1 MSAHVLVIDDDER
14 ITNLLRRALRFAG
27 YEVSL
32 AHSGASG
39 LAMAKESEPDL
50 VVLDVMLP
58 GLDGLAVCR
67 SLRQVTT
74 TTPVL
79 MLTARDDIPDRVLGL
94 DAGADD
100 YLVKPFAIEEL
111 LARVRALLRRATPE
125 SEEPQDEAPAILTF
139 ADLRLDTGARCLH
152 RGDREIRLSTTEF
165 KLLRLFMQHPGQVL
179 TRERL
184 MERVWGLDF
193 VGESNVLEVY
203 IRYLRVKLEQDELPR
218 TIHTVRGAGYVL
230 RE

>member
-1 MSAHVLVIDDDER
+1 VLVIDDDER

-32 AHSGASG
+32 AQTGTAG
-39 LAMAKESEPDL
+39 LAMAQEHPPDL
-50 VVLDVMLP
+50 VVLDIMLP
-58 GLDGLAVCR
+58 SLDGLAVCR
-67 SLRQVTT
+67 GIRQVSA
-74 TTPVL
+74 TPVL

-100 YLVKPFAIEEL
+100 YVVKPFAVEEL
-111 LARVRALLRRATPE
+111 LARVRALLRR
-125 SEEPQDEAPAILTF
+125 SEQEQAEPQDEAPEILAF
-139 ADLRLDTGARCLH
+139 ADLRLDTGAHTVH
-152 RGDREIRLSTTEF
+152 RRDREIMLSATEF
-165 KLLRLFMQHPGQVL
+165 RLLRLFLQHPGQVL

-193 VGESNVLEVY
+193 EGESNVLEVY
-203 IRYLRVKLEQDELPR
+203 IRYLRIKLEQDDLPR
-218 TIHTVRGAGYVL
+218 LIHTLRGAGYVL

>member
-1 MSAHVLVIDDDER
+1 MSARVLVIDDDER

-32 AHSGASG
+32 AHSGVSG
-39 LAMAKESEPDL
+39 LAMAKESAPDL

-58 GLDGLAVCR
+58 GMDGLSVCR
-67 SLRQVTT
+67 GLRQVT

-79 MLTARDDIPDRVLGL
+79 MLTARDDVPDRVLGL

-100 YLVKPFAIEEL
+100 YLVKPFAVEEL

-125 SEEPQDEAPAILTF
+125 SDEPQDQQPAILTF

-203 IRYLRVKLEQDELPR
+203 IRYLRVKLEQDGLPR